1 MNALYASSIESLPLV
16 AKGKVRDIYA
26 VGQDLLLMVATD
38 RLSAF
43 DVIMNEPVPDK
54 GAILTRI
61 SNYWFAQ
68 LAAIVPNHLTTIDA
82 RGVVKP
88 REIIQVERR
97 AVVVKRLKPIRIEAV
112 VRGYLAGS
120 AWKEYQSYGTIAGQ
134 WIATSLRMAEKLPEP
149 IFTPAAKEPSGSHD
163 ENITYAELENR
174 LGQQRAAEI
183 KEVSL
188 ELYLSAAKIAQ
199 ANGMIL
205 ADTKF
210 EFGLDDSDQLVLM
223 DELLTPDSSRYWPLE
238 HYELGHL
245 PSSLD
250 KQFLRDWLE
259 TTRWMGKPWP
269 KVAPPPPIPPEVL
282 VQTAQRYREV
292 ALRLGL
298 YS

>member
-1 MNALYASSIESLPLV
+1 MTALYASSIESLPLV

-61 SNYWFAQ
+61 SNYWFTQ
-68 LAAIVPNHLTTIDA
+68 LASIVPNHLTTIDA

-97 AVVVKRLKPIRIEAV
+97 AVVVKRLMPIRIEAV

-120 AWKEYQSYGTIAGQ
+120 AWKEYQSHGTIAGQ
-134 WIATSLRMAEKLPEP
+134 WIATSLRIAEKLPEP
-149 IFTPAAKEPSGSHD
+149 IFTPAAKEPSGLHD

-174 LGQQRAAEI
+174 LGQQQAAEM
-183 KEVSL
+183 KELSL

-210 EFGLDDSDQLVLM
+210 EFGLDESGQLVLM

-238 HYELGHL
+238 HYELGRL

-259 TTRWMGKPWP
+259 TNRWMGKPWL
-269 KVAPPPPIPPEVL
+269 KVAPPPPIPPEIL

>member
-1 MNALYASSIESLPLV
+1 MNALYASSIKSLPLV

-43 DVIMNEPVPDK
+43 DVIMSEPVPDK

-120 AWKEYQSYGTIAGQ
+120 AWKEYQSHGTIAGQ
-134 WIATSLRMAEKLPEP
+134 LIATSLRMAEKLPES

-174 LGQQRAAEI
+174 LGQQLASKM

-188 ELYLSAAKIAQ
+188 ELYLAAAKIAQ
-199 ANGMIL
+199 AKGMIL

-210 EFGLDDSDQLVLM
+210 EFGLDESDQLVLM

-238 HYELGHL
+238 HYEIGHL

-269 KVAPPPPIPPEVL
+269 KVSPPPPIPPEIL
-282 VQTAQRYREV
+282 FQTAQRYREV

>member
-210 EFGLDDSDQLVLM
+210 EFGLDDSGQLVLM

-238 HYELGHL
+238 HYELGRL

-259 TTRWMGKPWP
+259 SNKWMGKPWP
-269 KVAPPPPIPPEVL
+269 KVAPPPPIPPEIL

>member
-1 MNALYASSIESLPLV
+1 MTTLYASSIDSLPLV
-16 AKGKVRDIYA
+16 AKGKVRDLYA
-26 VGQDLLLMVATD
+26 VGHNLILMIATD

-61 SNYWFAQ
+61 SNYWFTQ
-68 LAAIVPNHLTTIDA
+68 LASIVPNHLTTIDA
-82 RGVVKP
+82 RSVVKP
-88 REIIQVERR
+88 REIVQVEKR
-97 AVVVKRLKPIRIEAV
+97 AVVAKRLKPVLIEAV

-120 AWKEYQSYGTIAGQ
+120 AWKEYQSHGTIAGQ
-134 WIATSLRMAEKLPEP
+134 WTPTNLRMAEKLPEP

-174 LGQQRAAEI
+174 LGPERASEMKEI
-183 KEVSL
+183 SL
-188 ELYLSAAKIAQ
+188 ELYLVAAKISQ
-199 ANGMIL
+199 EKGMIL

-210 EFGLDDSDQLVLM
+210 EFGLDESDQLVLM

-238 HYELGHL
+238 HYELGRL
-245 PSSLD
+245 PTSLD

-259 TTRWMGKPWP
+259 SNKWMGKPWP
-269 KVAPPPPIPPEVL
+269 KVAPPPPIPPEIL

>member
-1 MNALYASSIESLPLV
+1 MTALYESSIESLPLV
-16 AKGKVRDIYA
+16 SKGKVRDLYA
-26 VGQDLLLMVATD
+26 VGHDLLLMIATD

-61 SNYWFAQ
+61 SNYWFMQ
-68 LAAIVPNHLTTIDA
+68 LASIVPNHLTTIDA
-82 RGVVKP
+82 RSVVKAS
-88 REIIQVERR
+88 EILQVERR
-97 AVVVKRLKPIRIEAV
+97 AVVVKRLKPVLIEAV

-120 AWKEYQSYGTIAGQ
+120 AWKEYQSLGTISGQ
-134 WIATSLRMAEKLPEP
+134 WMSTNLRMAEKLPEP
-149 IFTPAAKEPSGSHD
+149 IFTPALKEPSGSHD

-174 LGQQRAAEI
+174 LGQQRAAHMKEI
-183 KEVSL
+183 SI
-188 ELYLSAAKIAQ
+188 ELYLAAERIAKEK
-199 ANGMIL
+199 GMIL

-210 EFGLDDSDQLVLM
+210 EFGLDENDQLVLM

-238 HYELGHL
+238 HYELGRL

-259 TTRWMGKPWP
+259 STKWMGKPWP
-269 KVAPPPPIPPEVL
+269 KVAPPPQISNEIL
-282 VQTAQRYREV
+282 VQTSQRYREV

>member
-1 MNALYASSIESLPLV
+1 VATLYSSSIDSLPLV
-16 AKGKVRDIYA
+16 SKGKVRDLYA
-26 VGQDLLLMVATD
+26 VGNDLLLMIATD

-68 LAAIVPNHLTTIDA
+68 LASIVPNHLTTIDA
-82 RGVVKP
+82 RAVVKP

-97 AVVVKRLKPIRIEAV
+97 AVVVKRLKPVLIEAV

-120 AWKEYQSYGTIAGQ
+120 AWKEYQSHGTIAGQ

-174 LGQQRAAEI
+174 IGQQRASEI

-188 ELYLSAAKIAQ
+188 ELYLSAAKIAE

-210 EFGLDDSDQLVLM
+210 EFGLDESGQLVLM

-238 HYELGHL
+238 HYELGRL

-259 TTRWMGKPWP
+259 SNKWMGKPWL
-269 KVAPPPPIPPEVL
+269 KVAPPPPIPPEIL

>member
-1 MNALYASSIESLPLV
+1 MTALYASSIESLPLV

-61 SNYWFAQ
+61 SNYWFTQ
-68 LAAIVPNHLTTIDA
+68 LASIVPNHLTTIDA

-97 AVVVKRLKPIRIEAV
+97 AVVVKRLMPIRIEAV

-120 AWKEYQSYGTIAGQ
+120 AWKEYQSHGTIAGQ
-134 WIATSLRMAEKLPEP
+134 WIATSLRIAEKLPEP
-149 IFTPAAKEPSGSHD
+149 IFTPAAKEPSGLHD

-174 LGQQRAAEI
+174 LGQQQAAEM

-210 EFGLDDSDQLVLM
+210 EFGLDESGQLVLM

-238 HYELGHL
+238 HYELGRL

-259 TTRWMGKPWP
+259 TNRWMGKPWL
-269 KVAPPPPIPPEVL
+269 KVAPPPPIPPEIL

>member
-88 REIIQVERR
+88 LEIIQVERR
-97 AVVVKRLKPIRIEAV
+97 SVVVKRLNPIRIEAV

-120 AWKEYQSYGTIAGQ
+120 AWKEYQSHGTIAGQ

-174 LGQQRAAEI
+174 LGQQRAAEM

-188 ELYLSAAKIAQ
+188 KLYLAAAKIAQ

-210 EFGLDDSDQLVLM
+210 EFGLDETGQLVLM

-238 HYELGHL
+238 HHELGHL

-259 TTRWMGKPWP
+259 TTKWMGKPWL
-269 KVAPPPPIPPEVL
+269 KVSPPPPIPPEIL

>member
-1 MNALYASSIESLPLV
+1 MTALYESSIESLPLV
-16 AKGKVRDIYA
+16 SKGKVRDLYA
-26 VGQDLLLMVATD
+26 VGHDLLLMIATD

-61 SNYWFAQ
+61 SNYWFLQ
-68 LAAIVPNHLTTIDA
+68 LASIVPNHLTTIDA
-82 RGVVKP
+82 RSVVKAS
-88 REIIQVERR
+88 EIIQVERR
-97 AVVVKRLKPIRIEAV
+97 AVVVKRLKPVLIEAV

-120 AWKEYQSYGTIAGQ
+120 AWKEYQSLGTISGQ
-134 WIATSLRMAEKLPEP
+134 WMSTNLRMAEKLPEP
-149 IFTPAAKEPSGSHD
+149 IFTPASKEPSGSHD

-174 LGQQRAAEI
+174 LGQQQAARMKEI
-183 KEVSL
+183 SI
-188 ELYLSAAKIAQ
+188 ELYLAAERIAKEK
-199 ANGMIL
+199 GMIL

-210 EFGLDDSDQLVLM
+210 EFGLDENDELVLM
-223 DELLTPDSSRYWPLE
+223 DELLTPDSSRDWPLE
-238 HYELGHL
+238 HYELGRL

-259 TTRWMGKPWP
+259 STKWMGKPWL
-269 KVAPPPPIPPEVL
+269 KVAPPPKISNEIL
-282 VQTAQRYREV
+282 VQTSQRYREV